1 MNLTFIEDDGTEV
14 KVEAECGATL
24 LEVAHDNDIDLEGEN
39 DVFPELQS
47 ALFFNINSRAFVFLF
62 FCVSR
67 FLRHPVNVRMRCF

>member
-39 DVFPELQS
+39 DVFLKMCR
-47 ALFFNINSRAFVFLF
+47 ALYN
-62 FCVSR
+62 
-67 FLRHPVNVRMRCF
+67 